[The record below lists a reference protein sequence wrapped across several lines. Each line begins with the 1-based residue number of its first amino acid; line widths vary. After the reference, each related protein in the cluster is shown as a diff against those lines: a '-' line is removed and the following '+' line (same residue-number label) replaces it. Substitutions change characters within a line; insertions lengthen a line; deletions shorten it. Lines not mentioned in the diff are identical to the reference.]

1 MEEALFENTVIGP
14 GAKIEEDVSLGFK
27 VNEKCGPTLIG
38 KNCFLRKGT
47 VIYGDVKIGDYFQSQ
62 HYVVIRARVKLGDY
76 CSILNHSTIEGIVR
90 VGDGVRIMS
99 NVYIPSRTWIG
110 DNVFIGPG
118 TTFTNGKYPFRGY
131 PNDYPTKGATIED
144 DVVIGGGVTIMPWI
158 TIGERSFVAGGAVVT
173 KDIPPKSLVVG
184 VPGKIYP
191 LPAKLDVPNNK
202 KYTMSKHEL
211 WHSDLEYPGDNDW
224 PENWSEKF

>member
-76 CSILNHSTIEGIVR
+76 CSILNHSTIEI
-90 VGDGVRIMS
+90 
-99 NVYIPSRTWIG
+99 
-110 DNVFIGPG
+110 
-118 TTFTNGKYPFRGY
+118 
-131 PNDYPTKGATIED
+131 
-144 DVVIGGGVTIMPWI
+144 
-158 TIGERSFVAGGAVVT
+158 
-173 KDIPPKSLVVG
+173 
-184 VPGKIYP
+184 
-191 LPAKLDVPNNK
+191 
-202 KYTMSKHEL
+202 
-211 WHSDLEYPGDNDW
+211 
-224 PENWSEKF
+224 